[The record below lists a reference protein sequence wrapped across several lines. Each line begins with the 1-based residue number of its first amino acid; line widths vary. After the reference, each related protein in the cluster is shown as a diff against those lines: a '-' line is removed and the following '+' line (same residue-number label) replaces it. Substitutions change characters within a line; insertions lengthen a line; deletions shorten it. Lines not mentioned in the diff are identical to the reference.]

1 MSVLPDRN
9 NSRKTHAHT
18 MRIAGLTLP
27 PALLSEDNFVEM
39 SVAFAAHLAAVPPLT
54 HGLRSLIEELRVVR
68 ASPASCSEC
77 VSLFAYARGLC
88 FCTLASVHRRRFR
101 LHLSSH
107 LVVASRVSVY

>member
-1 MSVLPDRN
+1 MSVLHDRN

-68 ASPASCSEC
+68 ASPARVLNVCLYSHMQGGC
-77 VSLFAYARGLC
+77 VFAPLRAYTA
-88 FCTLASVHRRRFR
+88 ADSVCISP
-101 LHLSSH
+101 LI
-107 LVVASRVSVY
+107 